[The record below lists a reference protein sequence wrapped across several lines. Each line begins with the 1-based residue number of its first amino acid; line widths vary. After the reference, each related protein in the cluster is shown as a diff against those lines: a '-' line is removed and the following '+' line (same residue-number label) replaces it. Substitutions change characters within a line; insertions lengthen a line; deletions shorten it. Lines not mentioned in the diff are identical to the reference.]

1 VKPVTL
7 IVHFRAD
14 DVVPFGD
21 ELHCCERGLP
31 AFALV
36 EVGHDNRLG
45 DPKPLEA
52 LLRSVDG

>member
-1 VKPVTL
+1 
-7 IVHFRAD
+7 
-14 DVVPFGD
+14 
-21 ELHCCERGLP
+21 
-31 AFALV
+31 LV